1 MHLFKKLQ
9 QHFFTREF
17 LFFLC
22 IGCINTFNCSLIAAF
37 FTYWLTDANA
47 AFNIGYLLSLTF
59 AYYLNSK
66 IVFKQRLNKAQY
78 LRFCLSYLPKFYLM
92 IALIGLIAFSS
103 WQGYRYYQEKLES
116 GKASTET
123 ETNGSENDSSAP
135 ENKETEKTALL
146 PLLMP
151 IHVKSDKV

>member
-22 IGCINTFNCSLIAAF
+22 MGCINTFNCSLIAAF

-78 LRFCLSYLPKFYLM
+78 LRFCLSYLPNFLVQNLIVVFFYNMLAFPP
-92 IALIGLIAFSS
+92 IISYLFAAIIGVPVTFLLVKIFAFR
-103 WQGYRYYQEKLES
+103 Q
-116 GKASTET
+116 
-123 ETNGSENDSSAP
+123 
-135 ENKETEKTALL
+135 
-146 PLLMP
+146 
-151 IHVKSDKV
+151 

>member
-78 LRFCLSYLPKFYLM
+78 LRFCLSYLPNFLVQNFIVVLFYNILAFPP
-92 IALIGLIAFSS
+92 IISYLFAAIIGVPVTFLLVKIFAFR
-103 WQGYRYYQEKLES
+103 Q
-116 GKASTET
+116 
-123 ETNGSENDSSAP
+123 
-135 ENKETEKTALL
+135 
-146 PLLMP
+146 
-151 IHVKSDKV
+151 

>member
-78 LRFCLSYLPKFYLM
+78 LRFCLSYLPNFLVQNLIVVFFYNMLAFPP
-92 IALIGLIAFSS
+92 IISYLFAAIIGVPVTFLLVKIFAFR
-103 WQGYRYYQEKLES
+103 Q
-116 GKASTET
+116 
-123 ETNGSENDSSAP
+123 
-135 ENKETEKTALL
+135 
-146 PLLMP
+146 
-151 IHVKSDKV
+151 

>member
-1 MHLFKKLQ
+1 MFFLHLFKKLQ

-17 LFFLC
+17 LFFLF
-22 IGCINTFNCSLIAAF
+22 IGSINTFNCSLIAAF

-78 LRFCLSYLPKFYLM
+78 LRFCLSYLPNFLVQNFIVVLFYNMLAFPP
-92 IALIGLIAFSS
+92 IISYLFAAIIGVPVTFLLVKIFAFR
-103 WQGYRYYQEKLES
+103 Q
-116 GKASTET
+116 
-123 ETNGSENDSSAP
+123 
-135 ENKETEKTALL
+135 
-146 PLLMP
+146 
-151 IHVKSDKV
+151 

>member
-78 LRFCLSYLPKFYLM
+78 LRFCLSYLPNFLVQNFIVVLFYNMLAFPP
-92 IALIGLIAFSS
+92 IISYLFAAIIGVPVTFLLVKIFAFR
-103 WQGYRYYQEKLES
+103 Q
-116 GKASTET
+116 
-123 ETNGSENDSSAP
+123 
-135 ENKETEKTALL
+135 
-146 PLLMP
+146 
-151 IHVKSDKV
+151 

>member
-78 LRFCLSYLPKFYLM
+78 LRFCLSYLPNFLVQNLIVVFFYNMLAFPP
-92 IALIGLIAFSS
+92 IISYLFAAIIGVPVTFLLVKIFSFR
-103 WQGYRYYQEKLES
+103 Q
-116 GKASTET
+116 
-123 ETNGSENDSSAP
+123 
-135 ENKETEKTALL
+135 
-146 PLLMP
+146 
-151 IHVKSDKV
+151 

>member
-1 MHLFKKLQ
+1 MHLLKKLQ

-78 LRFCLSYLPKFYLM
+78 LRFCLSYLPNFLVQNFIVVLFYNMLAFPP
-92 IALIGLIAFSS
+92 IISYLFAAIIGVPVTFLLVKIFAFR
-103 WQGYRYYQEKLES
+103 Q
-116 GKASTET
+116 
-123 ETNGSENDSSAP
+123 
-135 ENKETEKTALL
+135 
-146 PLLMP
+146 
-151 IHVKSDKV
+151 

>member
-1 MHLFKKLQ
+1 MFFLHLFKKLQ

-78 LRFCLSYLPKFYLM
+78 LRFCLSYLPNFLVQNLIVVFFYNMLAFPP
-92 IALIGLIAFSS
+92 IISYLFAAIIGVPVTFLLVKIFAFR
-103 WQGYRYYQEKLES
+103 Q
-116 GKASTET
+116 
-123 ETNGSENDSSAP
+123 
-135 ENKETEKTALL
+135 
-146 PLLMP
+146 
-151 IHVKSDKV
+151 